1 MVQQRFLTRSFP
13 IGLFKAAIH
22 EGQLQHAINT
32 SAARTFSFRYSIVPP
47 TTSLRGSQQNRTC
60 CESATLQIQQTNPHR
75 TIASSTHTGIE
86 SPISPHKSNHPLFFR
101 KKDRL
106 PEIKAIIRF
115 QIRSKNQNETEFTIQ
130 TQSKHV
136 TASGDP
142 ATEQLTRM
150 RRGCSG
156 RRSA

>member
-1 MVQQRFLTRSFP
+1 MVQQRFLARSFP

-22 EGQLQHAINT
+22 AGQLQHAINT

-60 CESATLQIQQTNPHR
+60 YESAALQIQQTNPHR
-75 TIASSTHTGIE
+75 TIASSTHTGLE
-86 SPISPHKSNHPLFFR
+86 SPISPHKSNHLLFFR

-106 PEIKAIIRF
+106 PEIKAIIRC
-115 QIRSKNQNETEFTIQ
+115 QIRSNQNETEFTIQ

-136 TASGDP
+136 TASDDP
-142 ATEQLTRM
+142 ASEQLTRM